1 MAYTTLKSGSKVLF
15 DCSFFYLFFPY
26 EDGTCFSLLGVGGSN
41 GVGGWAEGVKVAFE
55 ALDL

>member
-1 MAYTTLKSGSKVLF
+1 MVYKTLKSGSKVLF

-26 EDGTCFSLLGVGGSN
+26 DDGTCFSLLGVWGSN
-41 GVGGWAEGVKVAFE
+41 RGGGWVEGVRVAFE